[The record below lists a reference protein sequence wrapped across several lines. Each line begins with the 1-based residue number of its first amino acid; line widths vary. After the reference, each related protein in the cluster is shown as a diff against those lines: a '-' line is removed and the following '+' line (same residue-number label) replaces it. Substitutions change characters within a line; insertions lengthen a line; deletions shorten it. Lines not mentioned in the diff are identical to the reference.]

1 MDFVSIM
8 SPLSIIVEMLHATSL
23 FFLHD
28 PSFLNFIQI
37 NLPIE
42 IYFTSDEI

>member
-1 MDFVSIM
+1 MVFTPIGSYYIISI
-8 SPLSIIVEMLHATSL
+8 ETLHATSL

-28 PSFLNFIQI
+28 PSFLSFIQI
-37 NLPIE
+37 NLPVD